1 MYRVKQFIWAVKSIF
16 FKVDYDFINKFLNED
31 EKKLFNKLSNSDKH
45 HSIRVSKE
53 AIKILN
59 TKSNYDYTDINID
72 RVAKAS
78 LLHDIGKIAGSLN
91 IFEKSTMVI
100 LNKVTNGKLKRYEHI
115 KQIDIYY
122 NHPKKGRDLLKKLN
136 IYDKEFLDSI
146 RYHHEKNNSKN
157 LLLEIIKESDN
168 RN

>member
-16 FKVDYDFINKFLNED
+16 EKIDYNFVNKFLNED
-31 EKKLFNKLSNSDKH
+31 ERKLFNKLTKSDKH

-53 AIKILN
+53 AIQILN
-59 TKSNYDYTDINID
+59 EKSNYIDIDVD

-78 LLHDIGKIAGSLN
+78 LLHDIGKIEGSLN

-122 NHPKKGRDLLKKLN
+122 NHPKKGRDLLEKLD

-146 RYHHEKNNSKN
+146 RYHHEKNNSDN
-157 LLLEIIKESDN
+157 ILLEIIKESDDKN
-168 RN
+168 